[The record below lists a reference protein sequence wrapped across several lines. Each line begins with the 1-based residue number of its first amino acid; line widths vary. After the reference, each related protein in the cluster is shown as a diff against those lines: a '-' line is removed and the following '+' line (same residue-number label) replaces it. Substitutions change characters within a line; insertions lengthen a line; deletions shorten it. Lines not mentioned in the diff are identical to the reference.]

1 MTPLPGKGR
10 TEGRCVHLPS
20 VTRCL
25 DTLLYVCT
33 CVPYICTY
41 TGICVYYSL
50 RTRVCTC
57 VCAYAYVYIY
67 TYIHVRGCIGMG
79 DTYSKF
85 ARAPV
90 SERASKRELGYVT
103 VHFVTANNC
112 FHWNPAVLHLTTAA
126 ISTPSRIV
134 RI

>member
-50 RTRVCTC
+50 RTRVYTC

-67 TYIHVRGCIGMG
+67 TYMHVRGCIGMG

-85 ARAPV
+85 ARAPA